1 MKITDVK
8 VWVCTR
14 EVPPMAHKD
23 HIGSEPWDIV
33 LIRVFTDEGIEGNA
47 FGYGIRS
54 GEVTAKITVDLL
66 KPALVGEDPL
76 DREKI
81 WQKIR
86 TLDRWLALFPIYAQ
100 GPIDVALW
108 DIAAKMAG
116 MPLYKLIGGY
126 RDSVRAYAT
135 AAWAIPDIDS
145 YKRQADEVLSLGFT
159 AYKMT
164 AWGDPTYDIKLM
176 REMRRHVGDDV
187 DLMLDCVSAYDHRTA
202 LKVGRVA
209 EELDFYWFE
218 EPLWDHDIHGL
229 VKLCSA
235 LDIPVVSTET
245 LPGANY
251 TIAEYIIRG
260 AADIVRSDVMWKGGV
275 TSTQKTIHLADCF
288 GMNCE
293 VHTSQYSLT
302 DVANLHLVCSAK
314 NCDFYELLF
323 PLEFY
328 SDYGVLN
335 PVRVASDGTV
345 SAPQRPGL
353 GLEIDWELLE
363 RTRVLEL

>member
-1 MKITDVK
+1 MRITDVK
-8 VWVCTR
+8 VSVSTR
-14 EVPPMAHKD
+14 VVPPMAHKD
-23 HIGSEPWDIV
+23 RIGDEPWDIV
-33 LIRVFTDEGIEGNA
+33 LIRVLTDEGIEGNA

-54 GEVTAKITVDLL
+54 GEITAKLTVELL

-100 GPIDVALW
+100 GPVDVALW
-108 DIAAKMAG
+108 DIAGKKAG

-126 RDSVRAYAT
+126 RDSARAYAT
-135 AAWAIPDIDS
+135 AAWSIPDIDS
-145 YKRQADEVLSLGFT
+145 YKAQADEILELGFT

-164 AWGDPTYDIKLM
+164 AWGDPDYDIKLM
-176 REMRRHVGDDV
+176 RAMRAHVGDGV

-202 LKVGRVA
+202 LKVGRAA
-209 EELDFYWFE
+209 EELGFYWFE
-218 EPLWDHDIHGL
+218 EPLWDLDIHGL
-229 VKLCSA
+229 SKLCAS

-251 TIAEYIIRG
+251 AIAEYIVRG

-275 TSTQKTIHLADCF
+275 TSTLKTMHLADCF
-288 GMNCE
+288 GMKCE

-302 DVANLHLVCSAK
+302 DVANLHIVCACK
-314 NCDFYELLF
+314 NVDFYELLF

-328 SDYGVLN
+328 SDYGVTN
-335 PVRVASDGTV
+335 PVKIASDGTV
-345 SAPQRPGL
+345 
-353 GLEIDWELLE
+353 
-363 RTRVLEL
+363 

>member
-1 MKITDVK
+1 VKITDVK

-54 GEVTAKITVDLL
+54 GEVTARITVDLL

-86 TLDRWLALFPIYAQ
+86 MLDRWLALFPIYAQ
-100 GPIDVALW
+100 GPVDVALW
-108 DIAAKMAG
+108 DIAAKKAE

-135 AAWAIPDIDS
+135 AAWAIPDIGA

-164 AWGDPTYDIKLM
+164 AWGDPQYDIKLM
-176 REMRRHVGDDV
+176 REMRRHVGDDI

-235 LDIPVVSTET
+235 LDIPVVATET

-251 TIAEYIIRG
+251 SIAEYIIRG

-275 TSTQKTIHLADCF
+275 TSTQKTMHLADCF

-345 SAPQRPGL
+345 SAPQAPGL
-353 GLEIDWELLE
+353 GLEIDWGLLE

>member
-54 GEVTAKITVDLL
+54 GEVTAKITIDLL

-108 DIAAKMAG
+108 DIAAKKAG

-126 RDSVRAYAT
+126 RDKVRAYAT
-135 AAWAIPDIDS
+135 AAWSIPDVDA
-145 YKRQADEVLSLGFT
+145 YKRQADEILSLGFT

-164 AWGDPTYDIKLM
+164 AWGDPHYDIKLM
-176 REMRRHVGDDV
+176 REMRRHVGDDI

-275 TSTQKTIHLADCF
+275 TSTQKTMHLADCF

-335 PVRVASDGTV
+335 PVRVAPDGTV
-345 SAPQRPGL
+345 SAPQTPGL
-353 GLEIDWELLE
+353 GLDIDWELLE

>member
-14 EVPPMAHKD
+14 QVPPMAHKD
-23 HIGSEPWDIV
+23 RVGEEPWDIV
-33 LIRVFTDEGIEGNA
+33 LIRVLTDEGVEGNA

-54 GEVTAKITVDLL
+54 GEVTARLTIDML
-66 KPALVGEDPL
+66 KPALIGEDPL
-76 DREKI
+76 DRERI

-100 GPIDVALW
+100 GPVDVALW
-108 DIAAKMAG
+108 DIAAKTAG

-126 RDSVRAYAT
+126 RDRVRAYAT
-135 AAWAIPDIDS
+135 AAWSIPDIDA
-145 YKRQADEVLSLGFT
+145 YKQQADEILELGFT

-164 AWGDPTYDIKLM
+164 AWGDPEYDIKLM
-176 REMRRHVGDDV
+176 REMRRHVGDGI

-202 LKVGRVA
+202 LRVGRVA
-209 EELDFYWFE
+209 EELGFYWFE

-229 VKLCSA
+229 AKLCSA

-251 TIAEYIIRG
+251 SIAEYIVRG

-275 TSTQKTIHLADCF
+275 TSTLKTMHLADCF
-288 GMNCE
+288 GMKCE

-302 DVANLHLVCSAK
+302 DVANLHIVCACK
-314 NCDFYELLF
+314 NVDFYELLF
-323 PLEFY
+323 PLEYY
-328 SDYGVLN
+328 SNYGVVD
-335 PVRVASDGTV
+335 PVEIHDDGTV
-345 SAPQRPGL
+345 SVPQAPGL

-363 RTRVLEL
+363 STRVLEL

>member
-1 MKITDVK
+1 MKITDVQ

-14 EVPPMAHKD
+14 QVPPMSHRD
-23 HIGSEPWDIV
+23 RVGTEPWDIV
-33 LIRVFTDEGIEGNA
+33 LIRVLTDEDIEGNA

-54 GEVTAKITVDLL
+54 GEVTARITVDML
-66 KPALVGEDPL
+66 KPALIGEDPL
-76 DREKI
+76 DRERI
-81 WQKIR
+81 WQKVR

-108 DIAAKMAG
+108 DIAAKKAG

-126 RDSVRAYAT
+126 RDRVRAYAT
-135 AAWAIPDIDS
+135 AAWSIPDIDG
-145 YKRQADEVLSLGFT
+145 YKRQADEILALGFT

-164 AWGDPTYDIKLM
+164 AWGDPDYDIKLM
-176 REMRRHVGDDV
+176 REIRTHVGDGV

-209 EELDFYWFE
+209 EELGFYWFE

-229 VKLCSA
+229 AKLCSA
-235 LDIPVVSTET
+235 LDIAVVSTET

-251 TIAEYIIRG
+251 SVAEYIVRG

-275 TSTQKTIHLADCF
+275 TSTLKTMHLADCF
-288 GMNCE
+288 GMKCE

-302 DVANLHLVCSAK
+302 DVANLHIVCACK
-314 NCDFYELLF
+314 NVDFYELLF
-323 PLEFY
+323 PLEYY
-328 SDYGVLN
+328 SDYGVTN
-335 PVRVASDGTV
+335 PVHVDSDGTV
-345 SAPQRPGL
+345 AVPQAPGL

-363 RTRVLEL
+363 RTRVLRL

>member
-1 MKITDVK
+1 
-8 VWVCTR
+8 
-14 EVPPMAHKD
+14 
-23 HIGSEPWDIV
+23 
-33 LIRVFTDEGIEGNA
+33 
-47 FGYGIRS
+47 
-54 GEVTAKITVDLL
+54 
-66 KPALVGEDPL
+66 
-76 DREKI
+76 
-81 WQKIR
+81 
-86 TLDRWLALFPIYAQ
+86 
-100 GPIDVALW
+100 
-108 DIAAKMAG
+108 

-135 AAWAIPDIDS
+135 AAWAIPDIDA

-164 AWGDPTYDIKLM
+164 AWGDPSYDIKLM
-176 REMRRHVGDDV
+176 REMRRHVGDDI

-345 SAPQRPGL
+345 SAPQRPGWGSRSTGNSSSGRACSSCRPNTRPSGCAPDECFGPTL
-353 GLEIDWELLE
+353 QRPLE
-363 RTRVLEL
+363 RVEHRPLGDEAASITLASGTRDKRRRRPAMATDDPDGHRQAAQACGID